1 MKLIKSF
8 ENPCMFINY
17 MAIKKFRSGVIV
29 SVEGQAIICKDSN
42 SGEWVFNSKTEL
54 MDYTIQVGKR
64 ILTSDGAKS
73 FLNGNK
79 TAGIDYLDKTLSAI
93 EKELDEI
100 GVYEL
105 ASQNGITLP
114 NVIKTKPDINAIL
127 ERNTPSFSCV
137 DLLAF
142 PILTERANAIREGN
156 WFIRGCAELKKHMI
170 GSDLDGDTT
179 RYGYFLIEGHWDYN
193 GIDKCQEMD
202 MVEITVEQYLKLNS

>member
-127 ERNTPSFSCV
+127 ER
-137 DLLAF
+137 
-142 PILTERANAIREGN
+142 ANAIREGN

>member
-42 SGEWVFNSKTEL
+42 SGEWVFDSKTEL

-127 ERNTPSFSCV
+127 ER
-137 DLLAF
+137 
-142 PILTERANAIREGN
+142 ANAIREGN